1 MDLKVSFWL
10 ALVSGLGD
18 DALLLQHGQ
27 DSHLLLNQLN
37 GDNQIHT
44 EVDESPLD
52 TLTLVLLLLLNE
64 HVVVEELLETLVGI
78 IDKKLLQDIEL
89 ENLETSNIQDTDEIL
104 SGIGGVKRVVD
115 QEDDPVEHTG
125 KEGLGSGRNG
135 EVDLVNILALLDEV
149 LADLQLR
156 LHEGVDKVVNLNSEK
171 IGSSGDHVHAVGFSL
186 LLTSLLL
193 PLLVTDV
200 GDGNGTLVQ
209 TILLVLVESE
219 GIQSHVSGS
228 HLLCVIHTGDGQHT
242 LGQEEV
248 ISGEGLVTQL
258 AELPV
263 LDVSVGHDLVEDM
276 VISLDLELEGDTGLL
291 QKVGL
296 DIGGGDLA
304 SGSEVDTDEL
314 TEARGVVVSDGL
326 GVTVGLQGRVGLD
339 NLLLEGTGIL
349 ALGCLLLGS
358 LGIGTVQG
366 VVLQHLLCVL
376 GLTGSRLT
384 SNERRLMLALHL
396 KELQGTISD
405 GIQVG
410 WGLVSSSVSEMGSH
424 DRSVHHQPFVRVDT
438 DTEKT
443 RIGVDLQDLVTGSQV
458 VEDTSLVQDGQV
470 GHVFLLFKLGGIAIQ
485 DLGLG
490 NILGSFGGLDFAGI
504 AGLGDLAADVNLI
517 GIGDPAVS
525 LGVEWGGPLGHKHL
539 RWRLE

>member
-1 MDLKVSFWL
+1 M
-10 ALVSGLGD
+10 
-18 DALLLQHGQ
+18 
-27 DSHLLLNQLN
+27 
-37 GDNQIHT
+37 
-44 EVDESPLD
+44 
-52 TLTLVLLLLLNE
+52 
-64 HVVVEELLETLVGI
+64 
-78 IDKKLLQDIEL
+78 
-89 ENLETSNIQDTDEIL
+89 
-104 SGIGGVKRVVD
+104 
-115 QEDDPVEHTG
+115 G

-135 EVDLVNILALLDEV
+135 EVDLVNILALLDKV

-171 IGSSGDHVHAVGFSL
+171 IGGSGDHVHAVGFSL

-200 GDGNGTLVQ
+200 GNGNGTLVQ

-219 GIQSHVSGS
+219 GIQSHVGGS

-258 AELPV
+258 AELPI
-263 LDVSVGHDLVEDM
+263 LDVSVGHDLVGDV

-339 NLLLEGTGIL
+339 NLLLKGTGVL
-349 ALGCLLLGS
+349 TLRSLGLGG
-358 LGIGTVQG
+358 LGIGAVQG
-366 VVLQHLLCVL
+366 VVLQDLLCVL
-376 GLTGSRLT
+376 GLSGARLT

-396 KELQGTISD
+396 KKLESTVSD
-405 GIQVG
+405 GVQVRRSIG
-410 WGLVSSSVSEMGSH
+410 TSAVSEMGSH
-424 DRSVHHQPFVRVDT
+424 NGSVHHQPLVGVDT
-438 DTEKT
+438 DTEET
-443 RIGVDLQDLVTGSQV
+443 RIGVDLENLVTDSQV

-470 GHVFLLFKLGGIAIQ
+470 GHVFLLLELGGIALE

-490 NILGSFGGLDFAGI
+490 KLVSAAGSLNGELVWTTS
-504 AGLGDLAADVNLI
+504 GDLCSDVDLI
-517 GIGDPAVS
+517 RVGDPTIRLGIIRSGS
-525 LGVEWGGPLGHKHL
+525 LSHKHF
-539 RWRLE
+539 RGRLKPDPVRMLGGQPLCGCCFAHLGCFC